1 MLKYPVA
8 FLLMLMFFWQVSF
21 SNQIEQMV
29 HIVTEADKNMAE
41 TICAKTEDLR
51 TLKDGTTAPMVFI
64 GKWEPELPA
73 MYVRPWDATGIS
85 FFTIDTGEL
94 SGAARIS
101 RFMRSMGLRAP
112 EPSMENLQIAKEC
125 AETMPVWPEEGSY
138 VLKDGVLVVK
148 LSEP

>member
-1 MLKYPVA
+1 
-8 FLLMLMFFWQVSF
+8 MLMVFFQVSL

-29 HIVTEADKNMAE
+29 HMVAEADKNMAE

-51 TLKDGTTAPMVFI
+51 TLEDGTTAPMVFI
-64 GKWEPELPA
+64 GRWEPELPA
-73 MYVRPWDATGIS
+73 MYVSPWEATGIS

-94 SGAARIS
+94 NGSARIS
-101 RFMRSMGLRAP
+101 RFMRSMRLRAP
-112 EPSMENLQIAKEC
+112 EPSEQNLQIAKEC

-138 VLKDGVLVVK
+138 VLRDGVLVVK